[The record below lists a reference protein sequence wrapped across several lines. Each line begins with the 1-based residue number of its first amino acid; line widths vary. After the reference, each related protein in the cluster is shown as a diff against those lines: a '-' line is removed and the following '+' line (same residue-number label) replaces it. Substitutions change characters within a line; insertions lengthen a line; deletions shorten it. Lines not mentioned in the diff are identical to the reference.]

1 MSLDNYIKRYTS
13 GHSAS
18 RKMQEMYDNADD
30 YTYEEFGEQLDKAKY
45 RPSKKDDNVGG
56 NSMEYQK
63 LLDRYDDNEERANQE
78 FDGTM
83 GAYRA
88 NKAQAMVD
96 FLAKKKPKEV
106 EKPVAAPEP
115 KKEEPEKKKGPV
127 EYSDEIKQAISRVK
141 NYESPFGGSNASSED
156 RGFNSFGYGSP
167 QDKGAKSVTP
177 LPQVMPDGEGQM
189 APEKED
195 KRLPK
200 VDPQSFLDK
209 YKMDFKMKP
218 AVNDVSV
225 GA

>member
-1 MSLDNYIKRYTS
+1 MALDNYIDRYTS

-30 YTYEEFGEQLDKAKY
+30 YTYDQFQEQLDKAKY
-45 RPSKKDDNVGG
+45 KPSKKDDNVGG

-63 LLDRYDDNEERANQE
+63 LLDRYDGNEERANQE

-88 NKAQAMVD
+88 NKAQASVD

-115 KKEEPEKKKGPV
+115 KKEEPKKPKGPI
-127 EYSDEIKQAISRVK
+127 EYSSEIKQAISRVK

-156 RGFNSFGYGSP
+156 RGYNSFGSGIQPKQGEMGPPAPAKDEQQNQKP
-167 QDKGAKSVTP
+167 Q
-177 LPQVMPDGEGQM
+177 
-189 APEKED
+189 
-195 KRLPK
+195 